1 MKRFR
6 FNLEKL
12 LELRSYREKEAE
24 LELAHA
30 LGELALIQ
38 DRIALLAQERS
49 AAAQERFSPGKTV
62 AEMRRTDAYILRLD
76 KDRDRLFEAAA
87 KAELKMDE
95 TRRIFAEA
103 RRDRLV
109 LDKLKDK
116 RKVEHRKEAMK
127 DEIEIL
133 DDISSGTVA
142 RRLINT

>member
-6 FNLEKL
+6 FDLEKL
-12 LELRSYREKEAE
+12 LELRSYREHEAE

-30 LGELALIQ
+30 IGNLTLIQ
-38 DRIALLAQERS
+38 NQITQLAQERS

-62 AEMRRTDAYILRLD
+62 VEMRRTDAYILRLD
-76 KDRDRLFEAAA
+76 KDRDRLLEAAV
-87 KAELKMDE
+87 KAELKVDE
-95 TRRIFAEA
+95 ARSAFAEA

-116 RKVEHRKEAMK
+116 RKAEHRKEAMK
-127 DEIEIL
+127 EEIETL